1 MRTSCLKIIIASETR
16 NQCCLKYCNFL
27 FSFKPHFKIVK
38 YKLLIRSPQEINLVK
53 KKIYENILPKLY
65 KPQAKKKGLFEKN
78 NSIMII
84 SPEQKDDLS
93 TYSMNL
99 Q

>member
-1 MRTSCLKIIIASETR
+1 M
-16 NQCCLKYCNFL
+16 
-27 FSFKPHFKIVK
+27 
-38 YKLLIRSPQEINLVK
+38 RSPQEINLVK

-65 KPQAKKKGLFEKN
+65 KPQAKKKKRLFEKN

-84 SPEQKDDLS
+84 SPERLVYLFYELAIVYQPWD
-93 TYSMNL
+93 N